1 MASYGRKRPHQAK
14 LDKFHCIQEIL
25 ASRKEESSKRPHLTE
40 ALPGGAFTRISLPK
54 SISDFEAA
62 LSRAESGGGDVV
74 QVWTDFALWAKRLSA
89 KEHLTILRRACHS
102 LSTEKR
108 YAQDIRHLRL
118 WVSLADKDS
127 KAAEIFG
134 KLQVHGIGTQHA
146 LLYEAWAHCLESRR
160 DFEGAARVYR
170 RGLNSS
176 AQPQARL
183 QARRADFD
191 ERMRHRKKRHD
202 APSTP
207 RRENSA
213 WRLSNFRAIKTSLK
227 KPSKFSIKLRTPRK
241 EDSKSHRIHPVQ
253 QRFLKEPRNLTEDTR
268 VRLTC
273 RKQVESISSKPT
285 FLPPPEPKAPYRSSG
300 ELERP
305 EAHPILKCNENQVKI
320 NDPGNIGTFK
330 CQGVKSEAISERQR
344 QTSQVNPTVNP
355 TVAPEKAQVAKPTQ
369 KQRSFLGWL
378 VPFGGLFRH
387 DDEEDYLEDCEE
399 ESVLEDDEMDFS
411 PSPPQAKRGFLTW
424 LPFR

>member
-1 MASYGRKRPHQAK
+1 MASYGRKRPHQ
-14 LDKFHCIQEIL
+14 EIL
-25 ASRKEESSKRPHLTE
+25 VSRKEESSKRSQLTE

-127 KAAEIFG
+127 KAADIFD

-191 ERMRHRKKRHD
+191 ERMRHRKRRHD

-227 KPSKFSIKLRTPRK
+227 KPSKFSIKLCTPRK
-241 EDSKSHRIHPVQ
+241 EDTKHRHGHRP
-253 QRFLKEPRNLTEDTR
+253 RFFKEPRTATEDTR

-285 FLPPPEPKAPYRSSG
+285 SMPPPEAKVRSR
-300 ELERP
+300 ELGLP
-305 EAHPILKCNENQVKI
+305 EAHSIPKRNEHQVKI
-320 NDPGNIGTFK
+320 NDPGTE
-330 CQGVKSEAISERQR
+330 VKGEAVSERQRQTAQAVSERQR
-344 QTSQVNPTVNP
+344 QTSQVNPTVA
-355 TVAPEKAQVAKPTQ
+355 TVAPMKAQVAKPTQ

-378 VPFGGLFRH
+378 VPFGGLFRQ
-387 DDEEDYLEDCEE
+387 DDEEEYLEDCEE

-411 PSPPQAKRGFLTW
+411 PSPPQAKRRFMTW

>member
-1 MASYGRKRPHQAK
+1 
-14 LDKFHCIQEIL
+14 
-25 ASRKEESSKRPHLTE
+25 
-40 ALPGGAFTRISLPK
+40 LPK

-62 LSRAESGGGDVV
+62 LSRAESGQGDVV

-227 KPSKFSIKLRTPRK
+227 KPSKFALKLRTPRK
-241 EDSKSHRIHPVQ
+241 EDTKHRIHPH
-253 QRFLKEPRNLTEDTR
+253 QRFLKEPRTLTEDTR

-285 FLPPPEPKAPYRSSG
+285 FLPPAEPKVRSNR

-305 EAHPILKCNENQVKI
+305 EAHSIPKCNENQVKI

-330 CQGVKSEAISERQR
+330 CQGMKSEAVSERQRQTSQAISERQR
-344 QTSQVNPTVNP
+344 QTSQAISERQRQTTQVNP
-355 TVAPEKAQVAKPTQ
+355 TVAPVKAPVAKPTQ

-378 VPFGGLFRH
+378 VPFGGLFRQ

-411 PSPPQAKRGFLTW
+411 PSPPQGARL
-424 LPFR
+424 